1 MAQLVHQPQPTYKDN
16 HFDFIEHTWH
26 HTVNQQPTYIIE
38 AIMAKG
44 KSRRTNNIEITMTKD
59 QVVEDIKVAFDKNN
73 RNWNFGRICI
83 IIIVTSVVGFVASG
97 VIGSLKWIIEYSLD
111 II

>member
-1 MAQLVHQPQPTYKDN
+1 MAK
-16 HFDFIEHTWH
+16 
-26 HTVNQQPTYIIE
+26 
-38 AIMAKG
+38 KG
-44 KSRRTNNIEITMTKD
+44 KSRRTSDVEITMTKD

-97 VIGSLKWIIEYSLD
+97 VIGSLKWIID
-111 II
+111 NWI

>member
-1 MAQLVHQPQPTYKDN
+1 
-16 HFDFIEHTWH
+16 
-26 HTVNQQPTYIIE
+26 
-38 AIMAKG
+38 
-44 KSRRTNNIEITMTKD
+44 MTKD

-97 VIGSLKWIIEYSLD
+97 VIGSLKWIID
-111 II
+111 NWI